1 MERSTDGK
9 FDYDVAGAFDGD
21 KIKKPVPVGGRKNK
35 DLDPLVG
42 WVESHSRLWP
52 DHGDA
57 EDHFKRNVHCDSFM
71 GWTFVRPEVDRC
83 EVSLISVNF
92 SRVC

>member
-1 MERSTDGK
+1 MMSL
-9 FDYDVAGAFDGD
+9 AFDGD

-42 WVESHSRLWP
+42 RAESHSRLWP
-52 DHGDA
+52 DHVHA
-57 EDHFKRNVHCDSFM
+57 ENLFKRNVYCDSFM
-71 GWTFVRPEVDRC
+71 GWKFVSPEVDRC
-83 EVSLISVNF
+83 EVNLISVNF